1 MRTFALLGL
10 VCVMSRAI
18 MFGQTQAM
26 FTVTVTKPEN
36 GTIAISPA
44 LPADGKLPAG
54 SVIKVTATPAP
65 GFAVDSVFYAIPGH
79 FGREAYETASSSL
92 TVTIDRDQEISASFI
107 EQKAL
112 EGFTLK
118 QDIVYAQP
126 GVKKLKYDVFTPNG
140 ARNLPAIIIVHGG
153 GWVANRED
161 IMRGLARELV
171 RGGKYVVASIDYRW
185 VGTADGDKTP
195 TTMNQIVEDMFGA
208 IAHFQ
213 EHAASYGAD
222 PARLA
227 VTGDSAGGYLSA
239 AAIILV
245 DKLGDAGFG
254 KTEGVYQIKPTY
266 LPSGKSVAQVR
277 TEIKAAL
284 KAAAPSY
291 GPFASNGFADQLRGL
306 NQTEIAAIMPINHI
320 PNIRERAVPHYM
332 LRGTLDRLV
341 RHEGVQAY
349 TDALKAAGQHAEY
362 ILVEGAGHAF
372 FDWKPDERTKATF
385 AEYGVPYAAT
395 MKSFFDH
402 FFYPQRTP
410 DAK

>member
-10 VCVMSRAI
+10 IAAMAEATLL
-18 MFGQTQAM
+18 GQTQAM

-36 GTIAISPA
+36 GTIAISPD
-44 LPADGKLPAG
+44 LPDDGKLPAG
-54 SVIKVTATPAP
+54 SVVTVTATPAP
-65 GFAVDSVFYAIPGH
+65 GFAVDSVFYAIRGH
-79 FGREAYETASSSL
+79 FGREAYETASPSL
-92 TVTIDRDQEISASFI
+92 KVTIDRDKEVSASFI
-107 EQKAL
+107 DQKAL

-118 QDIVYAQP
+118 EDIVYAQP
-126 GVKKLKYDVFTPNG
+126 GLKKLKYDVFMPNG

-185 VGTADGDKTP
+185 FSTRDGDKTP
-195 TTMNQIVEDMFGA
+195 TTMNQIVEDVFGA

-213 EHAASYGAD
+213 EHAALYGAD
-222 PARLA
+222 PTRLA

-239 AAIILV
+239 AAITLV

-254 KTEGVYQIKPTY
+254 KTEAVYQLKPTY

-291 GPFASNGFADQLRGL
+291 GPFARNGLQGL
-306 NQTEIAAIMPINHI
+306 NETEIAAIMPLNHI
-320 PNIRERAVPHYM
+320 PNIKDRAVPQYM
-332 LRGTLDRLV
+332 LRGSRDNLV

-349 TDALKAAGQHAEY
+349 ADAMKAAGQRAEY
-362 ILVEGAGHAF
+362 VVVEGAGHAF
-372 FDWKPDERTKATF
+372 LDWKPDARTKATF
-385 AEYGVPYAAT
+385 AQYGVPLRGEDEG
-395 MKSFFDH
+395 FL
-402 FFYPQRTP
+402 
-410 DAK
+410 